1 MSRNEARNRRLRYL
15 RSNTSKGNRMGKPK
29 PKEKVLHASNLN
41 EVIDIYLKYRP
52 AWTTLERDENA
63 LKMHIENVTKMNETS
78 DVSPLSQDALKIPEA
93 MYVNSRYV
101 VQVYDASEQLGIPM
115 KHLSIRNNEN
125 NHMAHDWRDLQRIKN
140 EICGEE
146 KEAIELY
153 PAMSRMVDTS
163 NQYHLWV
170 FMEDNPI
177 KIGWKNSAILQSQ
190 QEAEHVAAANDL
202 IVPHGGKKSV
212 RQRDMEE
219 GFVSAKYIRMQQQR
233 LQGEDDK

>member
-1 MSRNEARNRRLRYL
+1 MSKNQARNRRLRYL
-15 RSNTSKGNRMGKPK
+15 RSKTSKGNRMGKPK
-29 PKEKVLHASNLN
+29 PKEKILHASNLDD
-41 EVIDIYLKYRP
+41 VIDIYLKHRP
-52 AWTTLERDENA
+52 AWTTLERDEHI
-63 LKMHIENVTKMNETS
+63 LKMQIENTTKMNEHAN
-78 DVSPLSQDALKIPEA
+78 VSPLSQKSLKIPEA
-93 MYVNSRYV
+93 VYVNSRYV
-101 VQVYDASEQLGIPM
+101 VQVYDASDQLGIPM
-115 KHLSIRNNEN
+115 KHLSIKNNDN

-177 KIGWKNSAILQSQ
+177 KIGWKNGAILQSQ
-190 QEAEHVAAANDL
+190 QEAENVAAANDL
-202 IVPHGGKKSV
+202 VVPHGGKNSI
-212 RQRDMEE
+212 RQRDMEK

-233 LQGEDDK
+233 LQGEGDE